1 MAKFFDLLRGM
12 GNKVKNT
19 GSNLFD
25 MLRRKEQQETEF
37 APLPKVE
44 GADDRGL
51 MPDGSFAQTQPLQLE
66 HLQVDNNGQLVPNA
80 QFHPM
85 NTTQPVTNNG
95 LFSKIANKTVDA
107 VFGKQAPATDNVNAN
122 TMEVTV
128 SDNPRVGGL
137 INDITGG
144 YRENRNN
151 AFNLK
156 NWGNNDLGNDREKGL
171 AYRFGEGLGT
181 TARGLKRVGGALG
194 RFADTPLGRA
204 AIMAGVVGATGGSGL
219 QALAYGGSAGLMN
232 QQNRMRDNI
241 YRNQLRN
248 LGVSEEDINSIK
260 GYISSDVYKNVADSY
275 KARWNKASW
284 GDLASVNPAIA
295 EAVKNNPELANS
307 YLPASVANTI
317 LKGELTDAQIAHLM
331 AKIKLAGIQGKVL
344 QQNADANTLRANS
357 YAGYMGKRGVGTET
371 QYADLAEFQEILS
384 GNDDNKIQFARNAY
398 IAKHG
403 KDPMKLIKQ

>member
-1 MAKFFDLLRGM
+1 MAKFFDLLRGV

-25 MLRRKEQQETEF
+25 MLRRKEPQEIEF

-107 VFGKQAPATDNVNAN
+107 VFGKQATPTDNVNAN

-144 YRENRNN
+144 YRENRDN
-151 AFNLK
+151 AFNLE

-181 TARGLKRVGGALG
+181 TARGLGRGLNRVGK
-194 RFADTPLGRA
+194 FIDSPLGRGVLT
-204 AIMAGVVGATGGSGL
+204 AGLVGLTGGGVL
-219 QALAYGGSAGLMN
+219 PMLAYGSTAGVLN
-232 QQNRMRDNI
+232 QTNRMKDSI
-241 YRNQLRN
+241 YRNQLKN
-248 LGVSEEDINSIK
+248 LGLSDEEIGSIK
-260 GYISSDVYKNVADSY
+260 GYITNDVYKNISD
-275 KARWNKASW
+275 
-284 GDLASVNPAIA
+284 
-295 EAVKNNPELANS
+295 
-307 YLPASVANTI
+307 T
-317 LKGELTDAQIAHLM
+317 
-331 AKIKLAGIQGKVL
+331 
-344 QQNADANTLRANS
+344 
-357 YAGYMGKRGVGTET
+357 
-371 QYADLAEFQEILS
+371 
-384 GNDDNKIQFARNAY
+384 
-398 IAKHG
+398 
-403 KDPMKLIKQ
+403 